1 MIQPAFMALTKDDPE
16 LAHEIAVKVLS
27 RNLGPVD
34 CGKDDE
40 RLAFE
45 VRVLLP
51 PEPPLVTCY

>member
-16 LAHEIAVKVLS
+16 LAHEIADKILS

-45 VRVLLP
+45 VRTSSFLALS
-51 PEPPLVTCY
+51 EARN